1 MAVIVEFSVHISG
14 NIRKDVEDYQTR
26 FWEEFL
32 TVLKSRA
39 IRAGRRAVGID
50 SGNLAEGRSRVGRT
64 EDGLVTLYFDRSLF
78 PSLRDIARWRWRRGA
93 APHPS
98 PQRALDAV
106 VKRNLSRWVKAAE
119 AEANRRIN

>member
-1 MAVIVEFSVHISG
+1 MAVIVEFSVRISG

-50 SGNLAEGRSRVGRT
+50 SGNLRRALKVGRT

>member
-1 MAVIVEFSVHISG
+1 MAVIVEFSVRISG
-14 NIRKDVEDYQTR
+14 NIRKEAEDHQTR
-26 FWEEFL
+26 FWAEFEK
-32 TVLKSRA
+32 VLKSRA

-50 SGNLAEGRSRVGRT
+50 SGNLRKALKSQPNRGRFG
-64 EDGLVTLYFDRSLF
+64 FAQ
-78 PSLRDIARWRWRRGA
+78 LRPIPLSVAAGHCPVALAKRGA